1 MKRLKLMTA
10 ILAMTA
16 LLVCTVALFSPYAPV
31 VGPVP
36 DIEDVWAIEDAR
48 EESDAPLVTALEN
61 NGMRL
66 GYDAQENTFYCPVGL
81 DNGEE
86 WPGLH
91 LSAPGATGVSL
102 CFVDDYTYDWCEE
115 AVREGYAYQILAYTQ
130 EKFWYTQVVFTGL
143 PVVCLKMDSVI
154 GLEEQKGTAAI
165 SAPGYEPI
173 QADARLRVRGA
184 STSYTKE
191 KKSYKVEFAGGSHG
205 VQYDVPG
212 LGMESEIALLSMLQD
227 KTLMR
232 DKLSWDLYAALA
244 GDDTA
249 FGPRRTQHVELFVND
264 EYVGVYLM
272 IELMDAQKELGL
284 AGESHLRED
293 SVYRSTYLPFV
304 RDRLTVKDP
313 LKRQDG
319 FGYELRRTPNVGREF
334 DDLQPYLELLKEE
347 DDETFVRRALEMVDV
362 DQLLRYVL
370 FVQACGLTDNFHN
383 NLFIWADKTGEGL
396 RYAFYPWDLDLSW
409 GRHAEAIDEESGR
422 WMPYPL
428 TDRLINLDAGGARS
442 RLAQIWKEMRE
453 SVFVQENVAMLLEQ
467 YANELSESGAMMR
480 NEMRWNMGMSYP
492 DGYEILEFAGSR
504 FTALDGIIAQIAE
517 TEGSIAFLEM
527 GYTKTMDE
535 AKK

>member
-1 MKRLKLMTA
+1 MNRLKIGTA
-10 ILAMTA
+10 MAALCGVMALAV
-16 LLVCTVALFSPYAPV
+16 LWGSPYAPAV
-31 VGPVP
+31 KPVP
-36 DIEDVWAIEDAR
+36 EIEEIWAIEDAR
-48 EESDAPLVTALEN
+48 EESDTPLVTALES

-66 GYDAQENTFYCPVGL
+66 GYDAQENTFYCPIGL

-86 WPGLH
+86 WPELR
-91 LSAPGATGVSL
+91 LSAPGAKGVQL
-102 CFVDDYTYDWCEE
+102 VFVDDYTYDWCNE
-115 AVREGYAYQILAYTQ
+115 AVREGYPYQILAYTQ

-347 DDETFVRRALEMVDV
+347 DDETFVRRALEMVDL

-453 SVFVQENVAMLLEQ
+453 SIFIQENVAMLLEQ

-527 GYTKTMDE
+527 EYTKTMDE

>member
-1 MKRLKLMTA
+1 
-10 ILAMTA
+10 
-16 LLVCTVALFSPYAPV
+16 
-31 VGPVP
+31 
-36 DIEDVWAIEDAR
+36 
-48 EESDAPLVTALEN
+48 
-61 NGMRL
+61 
-66 GYDAQENTFYCPVGL
+66 
-81 DNGEE
+81 
-86 WPGLH
+86 
-91 LSAPGATGVSL
+91 
-102 CFVDDYTYDWCEE
+102 
-115 AVREGYAYQILAYTQ
+115 
-130 EKFWYTQVVFTGL
+130 
-143 PVVCLKMDSVI
+143 
-154 GLEEQKGTAAI
+154 
-165 SAPGYEPI
+165 
-173 QADARLRVRGA
+173 
-184 STSYTKE
+184 
-191 KKSYKVEFAGGSHG
+191 
-205 VQYDVPG
+205 
-212 LGMESEIALLSMLQD
+212 
-227 KTLMR
+227 
-232 DKLSWDLYAALA
+232 
-244 GDDTA
+244 
-249 FGPRRTQHVELFVND
+249 
-264 EYVGVYLM
+264 M

-347 DDETFVRRALEMVDV
+347 DDETFVRRALEMVDL

-409 GRHAEAIDEESGR
+409 GRHAEAIDEESSR

-453 SVFVQENVAMLLEQ
+453 SIFIQENVAMLLEQ

-527 GYTKTMDE
+527 EYTKTMDE